1 MHCKLSSKAEGF
13 CSHWK
18 GRSSSS
24 VFAAVP
30 LCLATEGTGLQDR
43 LEGRAAFSVNE
54 MCSFVLWRINQ
65 YSWSAAGFSVC
76 PRSSSSSVKKVTK
89 KREEKLFPPPLSPLL
104 DDPVHRRHSSDN
116 SSFSQ
121 EPTVTNTSQ
130 TSSSSSSAS
139 KHRKNENKSSSN
151 PKGICVSNQ
160 PPLVAVNKIKW
171 NQFSFILLDFFPHT
185 VCISKCLCSP
195 TQGEWIFAEPGINS
209 SCKLHF

>member
-18 GRSSSS
+18 GRGSSS
-24 VFAAVP
+24 VFIAVP
-30 LCLATEGTGLQDR
+30 LCLPMEGT
-43 LEGRAAFSVNE
+43 LEGRAGFSVNKPY
-54 MCSFVLWRINQ
+54 SFLLCRINIILEVQ
-65 YSWSAAGFSVC
+65 LGFFCLC

-104 DDPVHRRHSSDN
+104 DDAVHRRHSSDS

-151 PKGICVSNQ
+151 PKGICVSSQ
-160 PPLVAVNKIKW
+160 PQLVAW
-171 NQFSFILLDFFPHT
+171 T
-185 VCISKCLCSP
+185 R
-195 TQGEWIFAEPGINS
+195 
-209 SCKLHF
+209 